1 MLYQVP
7 VLIEYISQYMRLE
20 PGDMIA
26 TGTPVHPPGLKPG
39 DTVELEIEEIGV
51 LSNPV
56 VADN

>member
-1 MLYQVP
+1 
-7 VLIEYISQYMRLE
+7 MRELRRIYNKKVS
-20 PGDMIA
+20 GDMIA